1 MRCSWCVYASLGRA
15 PNAVV
20 VECIECQRG
29 SSKEVIM
36 PSPSARKTPAELW
49 LEQLKRHQSSKVG
62 GQPQPWVIQRI
73 LVNQRDVVLLSRAPR
88 AALSAGI
95 NSLVD
100 NEDNSWFRP
109 LRSRKEKASYY

>member
-49 LEQLKRHQSSKVG
+49 V
-62 GQPQPWVIQRI
+62 
-73 LVNQRDVVLLSRAPR
+73 
-88 AALSAGI
+88 
-95 NSLVD
+95 
-100 NEDNSWFRP
+100 
-109 LRSRKEKASYY
+109 